1 MYPQWFA
8 ATWGILWNSA
18 QVCMLSR
25 GLQCSSPRRE
35 PRTSQILPRITPS
48 SLLSSP
54 LFTHFISGYVFLS
67 ESLVLVTNYFSLS
80 VHLFLFSLPYFID
93 TTPLSSLCLCECS
106 ASSPAAS
113 REKQESK
120 EEEKIQEKLW
130 ENGRTVKGRKTT
142 QAYEGL
148 IRNRRWQ
155 RSVGG

>member
-48 SLLSSP
+48 SLLFPP
-54 LFTHFISGYVFLS
+54 LFTHFISGSVFLS
-67 ESLVLVTNYFSLS
+67 ESLVLVTSYFSLCPPFPFLPP
-80 VHLFLFSLPYFID
+80 LFYWHYTSELSLLL
-93 TTPLSSLCLCECS
+93 T
-106 ASSPAAS
+106 SPAAS

-142 QAYEGL
+142 QAYDGL
-148 IRNRRWQ
+148 IRNHRWQ

>member
-1 MYPQWFA
+1 MNKNTHTPVYPQWFA

-48 SLLSSP
+48 SLLFPP
-54 LFTHFISGYVFLS
+54 LFTHFISGSVFLS

-120 EEEKIQEKLW
+120 EEEKNTGKTVREWQNSEGEKNNSGLR
-130 ENGRTVKGRKTT
+130 RTD
-142 QAYEGL
+142 
-148 IRNRRWQ
+148 
-155 RSVGG
+155 